1 MNKFKVLSK
10 RHLVV
15 GEVNYKPG
23 DVIDGMAI
31 EEARQQQVAGNV
43 EITVVD
49 EPVVEEP
56 KIEEPKTDETKT
68 DETKTPKKP
77 KAVVTETKTNET
89 DPAKTEE

>member
-56 KIEEPKTDETKT
+56 KTEEPKT

-77 KAVVTETKTNET
+77 KAVVTETKTSET

>member
-31 EEARQQQVAGNV
+31 EEARQQQMVGNV

-56 KIEEPKTDETKT
+56 KTEEPKT

-77 KAVVTETKTNET
+77 KAVVTETKTSET

>member
-56 KIEEPKTDETKT
+56 KTDETKT